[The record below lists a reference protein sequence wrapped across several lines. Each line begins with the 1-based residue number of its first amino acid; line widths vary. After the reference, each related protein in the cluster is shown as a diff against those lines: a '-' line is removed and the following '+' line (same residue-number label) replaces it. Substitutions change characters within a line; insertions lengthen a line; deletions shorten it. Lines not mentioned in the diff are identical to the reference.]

1 MNQVAQALQIAVCGT
16 ASAYLRINLWLVEM
30 LMNNLN
36 QQVSYV
42 GDVEL
47 QAGTME
53 LKLDKPVVLIHP
65 LPASAVHYEFDSVED
80 ALAYKTENFWK
91 LHSYVIFQFME
102 DRFWLV
108 EANGPT
114 P

>member
-1 MNQVAQALQIAVCGT
+1 MKSFGQEEI
-16 ASAYLRINLWLVEM
+16 R
-30 LMNNLN
+30 
-36 QQVSYV
+36 YV
-42 GDVEL
+42 GEIEL

-80 ALAYKTENFWK
+80 AMTFKTENYYK
-91 LHSYVIFQFME
+91 LHSYVIFQFIE

-108 EANGPT
+108 NS
-114 P
+114 